1 MSNAIEVKDL
11 TKYYA
16 DFLAVD
22 HISFEVKQG
31 EIFGFLGPNGAGKT
45 TTTKMLTG
53 QTKPSSGT
61 LMIAGLDMLR
71 QPVEAKSSIGVVPE
85 NSNVYDEMSAWDNLI
100 FAAQLYR
107 VTKNEREKKAKEL
120 LELFGLYERR
130 RDRAGVFS
138 KGMKRR
144 LTIAAAL
151 VHSPRIL
158 FLDEPTSGLD
168 VQSSRMIRKLVK
180 DLNETGVTI
189 FLTTHY
195 IEEADQLCQQVA
207 LINKGKLV
215 ALDAPQKLKAS
226 VEKHQ
231 VIEVSFDQNKNVEK
245 KLARLSDV
253 EKVAQFGDKFRLHF
267 GNTSEALSRLVN
279 FAKENDLKIVSVNTL
294 SPSLEDVFVEL
305 TGLSADVMKTEK
317 EQGKKAAN
325 LG

>member
-16 DFLAVD
+16 DLLAVD
-22 HISFEVKQG
+22 HVSFVVKQG

-61 LMIAGLDMLR
+61 LMVAGLDMLR
-71 QPVEAKSSIGVVPE
+71 QPVEAKGSIGVVPE
-85 NSNVYDEMSAWDNLI
+85 NSNIYDEMSAWDNLI

-107 VTKNEREKKAKEL
+107 VSKDEREEKAKEL

-130 RDRAGVFS
+130 RDRAGALS

-151 VHSPRIL
+151 VHSPKTL

-168 VQSSRMIRKLVK
+168 VQSSRLIRKLVK
-180 DLNETGVTI
+180 GLNEAGVTV
-189 FLTTHY
+189 FLTTHC
-195 IEEADQLCQQVA
+195 IEEADQLCQRVA
-207 LINKGKLV
+207 MINKGKIV

-231 VIEVSFDQNKNVEK
+231 IVEVSFDRTDNLES
-245 KLARLSDV
+245 KLASLGGL

-267 GNTSEALSRLVN
+267 KSTSEAIPLLVD
-279 FAKENDLKIVSVNTL
+279 FAKENSLKIVSVNTL

-305 TGLSADVMKTEK
+305 TGLSAEIMKIDK

>member
-16 DFLAVD
+16 DLLAVD
-22 HISFEVKQG
+22 HVSFVVKQG

-61 LMIAGLDMLR
+61 LMVAGLDMLR
-71 QPVEAKSSIGVVPE
+71 QPVEAKGSIGVVPE
-85 NSNVYDEMSAWDNLI
+85 NSNIYDEMSAWDNLI

-107 VTKNEREKKAKEL
+107 VSKDEREEKAKEL

-130 RDRAGVFS
+130 RDRAGALS

-151 VHSPRIL
+151 VHSPKTL

-168 VQSSRMIRKLVK
+168 VQSSRLIRKLVK
-180 DLNETGVTI
+180 GLNEAGVTV

-195 IEEADQLCQQVA
+195 IEEADQLCQRVA
-207 LINKGKLV
+207 MINKGKIV

-231 VIEVSFDQNKNVEK
+231 IVEVSFDRTDNLES
-245 KLARLSDV
+245 KLASLGGL

-267 GNTSEALSRLVN
+267 KSTSEAIPLLVD
-279 FAKENDLKIVSVNTL
+279 FAKENSLKIVSVNTL

-305 TGLSADVMKTEK
+305 TGLSAEIMKIDK

>member
-1 MSNAIEVKDL
+1 MTEVIEVKDL

-22 HISFEVKQG
+22 NISFQVKQG

-61 LMIAGLDMLR
+61 LMVAGLDMLR
-71 QPVEAKSSIGVVPE
+71 QPVEAKGSIGVVPE
-85 NSNVYDEMSAWDNLI
+85 NSNIYDEMSAWDNLI
-100 FAAQLYR
+100 FTAQLYR
-107 VTKNEREKKAKEL
+107 VAKKEREEKAKEL

-130 RDRAGVFS
+130 NDRAGIFS

-180 DLNETGVTI
+180 DLNETGVTV

-195 IEEADQLCQQVA
+195 IEEADQLCQRVA
-207 LINKGKLV
+207 MINKGKIV
-215 ALDAPQKLKAS
+215 ALDGPQKLKAS

-231 VIEVSFDQNKNVEK
+231 IVEVSFDQTKNLENE
-245 KLARLSDV
+245 LTSLRDI

-267 GNTSEALSRLVN
+267 KSTSEAILLIVD
-279 FAKENDLKIVSVNTL
+279 FAKENELKIVSINTL
-294 SPSLEDVFVEL
+294 NPSLEDVFVEL
-305 TGLSADVMKTEK
+305 TGLSTEVMKSEK

>member
-1 MSNAIEVKDL
+1 MSNAIEATGL
-11 TKYYA
+11 TKQYA

-31 EIFGFLGPNGAGKT
+31 EVFGFLGPNGAGKT
-45 TTTKMLTG
+45 TTTKMIIG
-53 QTKPSSGT
+53 QTKPTSGT
-61 LMIAGLDMLR
+61 LTVAGKDMLR
-71 QPVEAKSSIGVVPE
+71 QPVEAKKSIGVVPE

-107 VTKNEREKKAKEL
+107 VPREKRENKAKEL

-130 RDRAGVFS
+130 KDHAGIFS
-138 KGMKRR
+138 KGLKRR

-151 VHSPRIL
+151 VHSPSIL

-180 DLNETGVTI
+180 DLNENGVTV

-195 IEEADQLCQQVA
+195 IEEADQLCQRIA
-207 LINKGKLV
+207 MINKGKIV

-231 VIEVSFDQNKNVEK
+231 ILEVSFDQSKNLESE
-245 KLARLSDV
+245 LANLRDI
-253 EKVAQFGDKFRLHF
+253 EKVVQFGDKFRLHF
-267 GNTSEALSRLVN
+267 KSNLETVPRLVD
-279 FAKENDLKIVSVNTL
+279 FAKENKLKIVSVNTL
-294 SPSLEDVFVEL
+294 NPSLEDVFVEL
-305 TGLSADVMKTEK
+305 TGLNVEVLKSEK